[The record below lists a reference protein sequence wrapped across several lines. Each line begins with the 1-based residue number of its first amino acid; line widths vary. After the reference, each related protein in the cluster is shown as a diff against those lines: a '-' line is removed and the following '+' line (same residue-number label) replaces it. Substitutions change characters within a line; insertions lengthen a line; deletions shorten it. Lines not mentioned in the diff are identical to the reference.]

1 MQILLVGDG
10 KAASETHQ
18 KLLQCAPTHATK
30 IITNLTNNK
39 LLKEADVII
48 DVHFDEEPSHYEQ
61 YTQIP
66 HNKILLLGCLKRQL
80 ATLERCNPKINCIVG
95 GFNNFPTFIN
105 RSLWEVSYLHEH
117 HRTILS
123 DTLTQMGI
131 EHRFVAD
138 RIGMV
143 TPRVVAMIINE
154 AALTLQEKTANI
166 ADIDQA
172 MKLGTNYPFG
182 PFEWADRIGIA
193 AVYEL
198 LDALYKDTYDE
209 RYKIA
214 PLLKTHYL
222 RQQNFLSTT
231 TA

>member
-10 KAASETHQ
+10 KVAHETYQ
-18 KLLQCAPTHATK
+18 KLLQCAPTHSTK
-30 IITNLTNNK
+30 AITDFTNNNV
-39 LLKEADVII
+39 LKEADVII
-48 DVHFDEEPSHYEQ
+48 DVHFDESPFHYEQ
-61 YTQIP
+61 YAEMS

-80 ATLERCNPKINCIVG
+80 ATLESWEPQIKCLVG

-105 RSLWEVSYLHEH
+105 RSLWEVTYLHEH
-117 HRTILS
+117 HRATLS

-143 TPRVVAMIINE
+143 TPRIVAMIINE

-166 ADIDQA
+166 SDIDQA
-172 MKLGTNYPFG
+172 MKLGTNYPYG

-198 LDALYKDTYDE
+198 LDALYKDTHDE

-222 RQQNFLSTT
+222 RQQNFLKTT
-231 TA
+231 TT